1 MTVNIS
7 YADSSRLLIL
17 QKLNDNENDEIQCS
31 LIPETPAVATA
42 HLGNYVYFSARIWI
56 DT

>member
-7 YADSSRLLIL
+7 YADSSRMLIL
-17 QKLNDNENDEIQCS
+17 QKLNDTENDAIQCS
-31 LIPETPAVATA
+31 LIAETPAVPTA